1 MKTVDLT
8 YLETRLLEEREQT
21 LESIRQAEEEE
32 HEGQR
37 ESAGEIVRVP
47 SGAADAG
54 SDTQEAEKDWANIH
68 RESLQL
74 AQIDD
79 ALRLLREDPD
89 AYGVCDVCGA
99 PIEIARLELVPWTGR
114 CARCVE

>member
-1 MKTVDLT
+1 MNTIDLT
-8 YLETRLLEEREQT
+8 HLETRLLEERDQT
-21 LESIRQAEEEE
+21 LESIQQAEEEE

-89 AYGVCDVCGA
+89 AYGVCEVCGA
-99 PIEIARLELVPWTGR
+99 SIEIARLELVPWTRR